1 MSAIRVD
8 TAARTL
14 TAFGETIP
22 CLIGKDGATDAA
34 DKREGDAMTPRGTY
48 AIRALLVRPDKLAAP
63 NTKLPWR
70 WLHESDGWSDD
81 ARDPAYNRPV
91 RHPHPFSAEHL
102 WREDG
107 LYDLIIIL
115 GHNDTPPAPGMGS
128 AIFLHCTAAKDF
140 TQGCVAIPRERLS
153 AIVGQ
158 LAPDDLIEIV

>member
-14 TAFGETIP
+14 TAFGETIQ
-22 CLIGKDGATDAA
+22 CLIGKAGATDAA
-34 DKREGDAMTPRGTY
+34 AKREGDAMTPRGTY
-48 AIRALLVRPDKLAAP
+48 PIRALLVRPDKLAVP

-81 ARDPAYNRPV
+81 VRDPAYNRPV

-115 GHNDTPPAPGMGS
+115 GHNDTPPVEGMGS
-128 AIFLHCTAAKDF
+128 AIFLHCMAAKDF
-140 TQGCVAIPRERLS
+140 TQGCVAIPREALLAVLAR
-153 AIVGQ
+153 
-158 LAPDDLIEIV
+158 LAPGDMIEIV

>member
-14 TAFGETIP
+14 TAFDETIP
-22 CLIGKDGATDAA
+22 CLIGKAGATDAGA
-34 DKREGDAMTPRGTY
+34 KREGDAMTPRGTY
-48 AIRALLVRPDKLAAP
+48 PIRALLVRRDKLAVP

-91 RHPHPFSAEHL
+91 CHPHPFSAEHL

-107 LYDLIIIL
+107 LYDLIVIL
-115 GHNDTPPAPGMGS
+115 GHNDTPPVPGMGS
-128 AIFLHCTAAKDF
+128 AIFLHCMAAKDF

-153 AIVGQ
+153 AIVEQ
-158 LAPDDLIEIV
+158 LAPGDIIEIV

>member
-22 CLIGKDGATDAA
+22 CLIGKAGATAAA

-63 NTKLPWR
+63 KTRLPWR

-81 ARDPAYNRPV
+81 VRDPAYNRPV

-102 WREDG
+102 WRSDG
-107 LYDLIIIL
+107 LYDLIVIL
-115 GHNDTPPAPGMGS
+115 GHNDTPPVPGMGS
-128 AIFLHCTAAKDF
+128 AIFLHCTAEKPY
-140 TQGCVAIPRERLS
+140 TQGCVAVPREALLAVVEQLS
-153 AIVGQ
+153 ST
-158 LAPDDLIEIV
+158 DTIEIA

>member
-22 CLIGKDGATDAA
+22 CLIGKAGATDTA

-63 NTKLPWR
+63 NTRLPWR
-70 WLHESDGWSDD
+70 WLHPSDGWSDGVRD
-81 ARDPAYNRPV
+81 AAYNRPV

-102 WREDG
+102 WRSDG
-107 LYDLIIIL
+107 LYDLIVIL
-115 GHNDTPPAPGMGS
+115 GHNDTPPVPGMGS
-128 AIFLHCTAAKDF
+128 AIFLHCTAEKPY
-140 TQGCVAIPRERLS
+140 TQGCVAVPREALLAVVEQLS
-153 AIVGQ
+153 
-158 LAPDDLIEIV
+158 PTDTIEIV

>member
-22 CLIGKDGATDAA
+22 CLIGKAGATDAA

-63 NTKLPWR
+63 KTRLPWR
-70 WLHESDGWSDD
+70 WLHESDGWSDGV
-81 ARDPAYNRPV
+81 RDPAYNRPV

-102 WREDG
+102 WRSDG
-107 LYDLIIIL
+107 LYDLIVIL
-115 GHNDTPPAPGMGS
+115 GHNDTPPVPGMGS
-128 AIFLHCTAAKDF
+128 AIFLHCTAEKPY
-140 TQGCVAIPRERLS
+140 TQGCVAVSRKALLAVVEQLS
-153 AIVGQ
+153 
-158 LAPDDLIEIV
+158 PTDMIEIA